1 MKRKNKVIVG
11 ITGVIGSGK
20 STAAEFFC
28 SQGYP
33 LVNADR
39 IGHQV
44 LKDNSIKKKLVAEF
58 GNRILENGE
67 INRKKLGN
75 IVFEDKNKLLNLNLI
90 VHPKIIDKIK
100 KKVNKIDA
108 SMVFIDAALLLD
120 WNMDKF
126 CDVVI
131 LITADETTLINRLNS
146 YRNYSAEQAK
156 SRMKAQDFSKEK
168 ADYIITNN
176 SSKEEFYIKL
186 EKILHQIKLDSRDYD
201 GKY

>member
-1 MKRKNKVIVG
+1 MKRKNKVIIG

-28 SQGYP
+28 SHGYP

-44 LKDNSIKKKLVAEF
+44 LKNNNVKNKIVAEF
-58 GNRILENGE
+58 GSVILESGE
-67 INRKKLGN
+67 INRKKLAD
-75 IVFEDKNKLLNLNLI
+75 IVFEDKNKLLNLNQI
-90 VHPKIIDKIK
+90 VHPIIVDQIK
-100 KKVNKIDA
+100 NRVNKIDA

-126 CDVVI
+126 CDEVI
-131 LITADETTLINRLNS
+131 LITADEATLINRLS
-146 YRNYSAEQAK
+146 SHRNYSVEQAK
-156 SRMKAQDFSKEK
+156 SRIEAQGFTKEK

-176 SSKEEFYIKL
+176 STKEEFYIKL
-186 EKILHQIKLDSRDYD
+186 EKILHQIKLDSRD
-201 GKY
+201 

>member
-1 MKRKNKVIVG
+1 MKRKNKVIIG

-28 SQGYP
+28 SHGYP

-44 LKDNSIKKKLVAEF
+44 LKNNNVKNKIVAEF
-58 GNRILENGE
+58 GSVILESGE
-67 INRKKLGN
+67 INRKKLAD
-75 IVFEDKNKLLNLNLI
+75 IVFEDKNKLLNLNQI
-90 VHPKIIDKIK
+90 VHPIIVDQIK
-100 KKVNKIDA
+100 NRVNKIDA

-126 CDVVI
+126 CDEVI
-131 LITADETTLINRLNS
+131 LIAADETTLINRLS
-146 YRNYSAEQAK
+146 SHRNYSVEQAK
-156 SRMKAQDFSKEK
+156 SRIEAQGFTKEK

-176 SSKEEFYIKL
+176 STKEEFYIKL
-186 EKILHQIKLDSRDYD
+186 EKILHQIKLDSRD
-201 GKY
+201 

>member
-1 MKRKNKVIVG
+1 MKRKNKVIIG

-28 SQGYP
+28 SHGYP

-44 LKDNSIKKKLVAEF
+44 LKNNNVKNKIVAEF
-58 GNRILENGE
+58 GSVILESGE
-67 INRKKLGN
+67 INRKKLAD
-75 IVFEDKNKLLNLNLI
+75 IVFEDKNKLLNLNQI
-90 VHPKIIDKIK
+90 VHPIIVDQIK
-100 KKVNKIDA
+100 NRVNKIDA

-126 CDVVI
+126 CDEVI
-131 LITADETTLINRLNS
+131 LITADETTLINRLS
-146 YRNYSAEQAK
+146 SHRNYSVEQAK
-156 SRMKAQDFSKEK
+156 SRIEAQGFTKEK

-176 SSKEEFYIKL
+176 STKEEFYIKL
-186 EKILHQIKLDSRDYD
+186 EKILHQIKLDSRD
-201 GKY
+201 